1 LYNQNVK
8 YILHF
13 FKKSAMTDV
22 NEIVTLRR
30 ALQIDYNLPIR
41 TEYADYIV
49 RLITEAENEDK

>member
-1 LYNQNVK
+1 MSSVF
-8 YILHF
+8 YIF
-13 FKKSAMTDV
+13 SKNSARTDV

-49 RLITEAENEDK
+49 RLMTEAENEDK